1 MYFCAGKFVK
11 MRYKIFAVLIL
22 FTLCFCGCKT
32 LPIQQAEENPA
43 YSPDTLRKIAS
54 KNFDDAILYVLKGEK
69 NGEISDYKANY
80 LCAQLTYQY
89 TPNNLMAIKYC
100 QNALL
105 ALNIKDNYKDRVE
118 VLYLLSNVAY
128 AALDLNTSIKA
139 ALEGKAVAHKH
150 QMLFEEASFDYIVG
164 RCRFNMGEI
173 EGLDIMRESI
183 EKAHELAHK
192 RIEYGHLVFFVGDL
206 SLCYATLGHLQ
217 INYMHNLLDALDIHE
232 RVVNEMESLYPQAK
246 NYCERNR
253 YQLTFYRAVANAA
266 LGNLSEADKYMK
278 ESLSSRFAYIEQE
291 HSRHIEYYAE
301 IGELDSVLAISK
313 KYPYEGDTVQR
324 TFRRELYLL
333 EVAHRK
339 AGEIDKAD
347 AYAKRI
353 EALSELIDQRE
364 MQEGLAVNAVKYE
377 TQNYRL
383 AFDDHEKY
391 MQKLHLMLA
400 VIAVIIITFV
410 LLLALIHKKKTN
422 TMEEYMM
429 SLKTQMSKIANKQE
443 AAKTS
448 NKTSHSL
455 KDTVEGQKLY
465 LNKDIS
471 RSVVSCILGC
481 SQHTLT
487 KMLDEI
493 EPELSFPDYIRN
505 LRIKHAIKLIKDNPN
520 ISVQQVADE
529 SGFYSLSAFERS
541 FKAVTGMTPKTFIK
555 NN

>member
-1 MYFCAGKFVK
+1 
-11 MRYKIFAVLIL
+11 MRYKIFAVIIF
-22 FTLCFCGCKT
+22 FTLCFCGCERI
-32 LPIQQAEENPA
+32 PVQQQEEENPA

-54 KNFDDAILYVLKGEK
+54 ENFDDVILYVLKGEK
-69 NGEISDYKANY
+69 NGDISAYKANY

-89 TPNNLMAIKYC
+89 TPNNLTAIKYC

-128 AALDLNTSIKA
+128 AELDLNTSIKA

-150 QMLFEEASFDYIVG
+150 QMAFEEASFDYIVG
-164 RCRFNMGEI
+164 RCRFNMGEM
-173 EGLDIMRESI
+173 EGLEVMRESI
-183 EKAHELAHK
+183 ERARKVAEK
-192 RIEYGHLVFFVGDL
+192 RIEFGHLVFFVGDL
-206 SLCYATLGHLQ
+206 TLCYATLGHSE
-217 INYMHNLLDALDIHE
+217 ISYMNNLLSELDVHE
-232 RVVNEMESLYPQAK
+232 RIVNEMENRFPQAK
-246 NYCERNR
+246 NYCDRNR
-253 YQLTFYRAVANAA
+253 YQITFYRAVAYAT
-266 LGNLSEADKYMK
+266 LGNLNEGDKYMK
-278 ESLSSRFAYIEQE
+278 QSLTTRFAYTDQE
-291 HSRHIEYYAE
+291 HYRHIEYYAE
-301 IGELDSVLAISK
+301 IGNLDSVMAISNK
-313 KYPYEGDTVQR
+313 FPYEGDTVQR
-324 TFRRELYLL
+324 TFRRELTLL
-333 EVAHRK
+333 EIAYRK

-353 EALSELIDQRE
+353 EAISELIDQRE

-383 AFDDHEKY
+383 AFDDHEKS

-400 VIAVIIITFV
+400 VIAIIIITFV
-410 LLLALIHKKKTN
+410 LLMALIHKKRTN
-422 TMEEYMM
+422 TMEDYMIG
-429 SLKTQMSKIANKQE
+429 LKKQMSKIANKQE
-443 AAKTS
+443 AQKANEKA
-448 NKTSHSL
+448 NRSL
-455 KDTVEGQKLY
+455 NDIVEGQKLY
-465 LNKDIS
+465 LKKDIS

-493 EPELSFPDYIRN
+493 EPDLSFPDYIRN

-520 ISVQQVADE
+520 ISVQQVADD